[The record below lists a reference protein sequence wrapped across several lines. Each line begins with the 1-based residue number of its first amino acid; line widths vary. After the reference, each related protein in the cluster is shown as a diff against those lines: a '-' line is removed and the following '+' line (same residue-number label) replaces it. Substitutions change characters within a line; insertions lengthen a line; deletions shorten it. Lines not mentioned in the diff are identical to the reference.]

1 MISQAT
7 PAPAVAVR
15 NFTVFFDFDKTD
27 ISPEARRVIAAAV
40 ETAKKTGP
48 VRITV
53 TGHTDTVGSPLY
65 NQRLSERRAEAVK
78 NEMVRL
84 GMNSVDIATV
94 GKSFNDPLVPTGPGV
109 REAQNRRAV
118 IDFGP
123 PAVAR
128 NF

>member
-1 MISQAT
+1 MVSQAA
-7 PAPAVAVR
+7 PARAVAVR
-15 NFTVFFDFDKTD
+15 NFTVFFDFDKSD
-27 ISPEARRVIAAAV
+27 ITLEARQIIASAV
-40 ETAKKTGP
+40 ETAKRTGP

-53 TGHTDTVGSPLY
+53 TGHTDTVGSQAY
-65 NQRLSERRAEAVK
+65 NQRLSERRAQAVK

-84 GMNSVDIATV
+84 GMNPVDIATI
-94 GKSFNDPLVPTGPGV
+94 GRSFNDPLVPTGPGV